1 MTSFSSACDDRA
13 IILNSKQSTTRG
25 NLTPLEVH
33 VKLATITPLKGD
45 PVAAP
50 VKKWSAKDAKKSII
64 TPSDLDNKY
73 SRGVLGVITGSAQY
87 PGAAVLTTSAAAATG
102 VGMLR
107 FYSSSGLAHLVLHST
122 PSVVVFPGNVSAWI
136 VGSGIDARKHSSWS
150 TWLRHRHFKSLKIQG
165 VPTVLDAGALHL
177 AGKLTQPTVITPHS
191 GELARLL
198 TARGVSVTSEAIEGN
213 PKKWVV
219 TAAKTLGVTVLLKG
233 SQTYVGY
240 DDLLI
245 ELPVATPWLATAG
258 TGDVLTGILGSLV
271 ATNFIE
277 VLNNKY
283 RLAELAATAA
293 FIHASAAKKASAG
306 GPISTESMIP
316 EISGA
321 ISQILK

>member
-1 MTSFSSACDDRA
+1 M
-13 IILNSKQSTTRG
+13 I
-25 NLTPLEVH
+25 
-33 VKLATITPLKGD
+33 
-45 PVAAP
+45 
-50 VKKWSAKDAKKSII
+50 
-64 TPSDLDNKY
+64 
-73 SRGVLGVITGSAQY
+73 
-87 PGAAVLTTSAAAATG
+87 
-102 VGMLR
+102 R

-122 PSVVVFPGNVSAWI
+122 PSVVVFPGNVSAWV
-136 VGSGIDARKHSSWS
+136 VGSGIDSRKYSSFT
-150 TWLRHRHFKSLKIQG
+150 TWLRYRHFKSLTIQG

-177 AGKLTQPTVITPHS
+177 AGKLSQPTVITPHS
-191 GELARLL
+191 AELARLL
-198 TARGVSVTSEAIEGN
+198 TSRGVSVTSEAIEGN

-233 SQTYVGY
+233 SQTFVAHE
-240 DDLLI
+240 DLFI

-277 VLNNKY
+277 ILNNKN

-306 GPISTESMIP
+306 GPISAESIIP

>member
-1 MTSFSSACDDRA
+1 M
-13 IILNSKQSTTRG
+13 
-25 NLTPLEVH
+25 
-33 VKLATITPLKGD
+33 
-45 PVAAP
+45 AALI
-50 VKKWSAKDAKKSII
+50 KKWSSKDAKQCII

-102 VGMLR
+102 IGMIR

-136 VGSGIDARKHSSWS
+136 VGSGIDAKKYSSFT

-177 AGKLTQPTVITPHS
+177 AGKLDQPTVITPHC

-198 TARGVSVTSEAIEGN
+198 TSRGVSVTSEAIEGN

-233 SQTYVGY
+233 SRTYVAQ
-240 DDLLI
+240 DDFLI
-245 ELPVATPWLATAG
+245 ELPIATPWLATAG
-258 TGDVLTGILGSLV
+258 SGDVLTGILGSLI

-277 VLNNKY
+277 ILNDKN
-283 RLAELAATAA
+283 RLAEIAATAA
-293 FIHASAAKKASAG
+293 LIHANAAKNASQG
-306 GPISTESMIP
+306 GPIPAESIIP

-321 ISQILK
+321 ITQLLK